1 MAQIDTSKQYRL
13 KEKSTG
19 LYLAI
24 ENYDQHPSGTKGGV
38 CLSSEGECFTFEAAG
53 GNYYLKS
60 SDNYYIKC
68 QSWNVDVNA
77 TDKSELIF
85 TENNGEYYIQKNA
98 NQYFKVQNVGGTYY
112 PFCDASEAQKTAW
125 ILEELFPVKPEQP
138 DNISVPLY
146 HITTKDKARGALYAS
161 ASEGYL
167 SHCGG
172 TYNGYHH
179 KDIAV
184 NAEDAAQQFV
194 VVEYE
199 GKKYL
204 YSVGA
209 QRFTNDEGNYV
220 KLTENPEQHIT
231 VAEDGDYKVILFAGK
246 DRLNFSGG
254 YTYGVYANYNNA
266 DDGNRLVFTEVGSFN
281 ATELLAAMEEYFHP
295 AVQPEGEK
303 LFNATTITDGQ
314 FAKSTTWYTMQIGA
328 SGLVIDDNGSNSYIA
343 LNNPKS
349 DVNNAAQL
357 WAFVGDNTYGY
368 KLYNKQ
374 GGTAKVLAAPT
385 TMNGTTGA
393 ESYPILVDANAVPE
407 GYTDM
412 WLFAASDKLG
422 EGDTYF
428 YMYEKDYPSNK
439 VNNRNG
445 KFAFWST
452 GADAGSTLNILFAE
466 TSVPVNSESGVFTIS
481 NPNNTWHSRWESS
494 IVEGLSFATSAN
506 NMTLSNGNIAG
517 YSGQSGTSTYTITAP
532 EGIDVTGISSKYV
545 NTAAENYALT
555 LTIDGNTFT
564 SSSVEQALNVNFETP
579 ARTARFTQ
587 SGANKGITFNDLY
600 ITLKRTKDEAAAG
613 TDIFITLQGAIPY
626 RIPAIAAA
634 RNGNLI
640 AVADY
645 RHSGVDIGMAH
656 NGRLDLHAR
665 ISEDNGANWGNTF
678 AVVEGQGGNSPDF
691 MHVGFGDPCIVAD
704 RESDRVLLL
713 SCAGNVSFPG
723 GTRNNHQNIARF
735 YSEDNGKTWSEPV
748 DIAGPIYEMWDNSV
762 NHGPVMAMFIG
773 SGKIHQSRYVKVNDY
788 YRLYCAVLLKNK
800 NGTYTNFVLYSDDFG
815 GSWDVL
821 GGVEVAPIPDGAD
834 EPKVE
839 ELPNG
844 NIIISSRCSG
854 GRHFNIFTF
863 TDFEKAYGTWGTR
876 ATSNSSNSGVVA
888 SGNSTNGEIM
898 IMPAIRKAD
907 KEKVWIALQSVPF
920 GSGRANV
927 GIFYKELASAEDYDT
942 PANFAKEW
950 DGSFQVSRMGSAYST
965 MCFQSDSTIAFLY
978 EEETYGAGYTI
989 VYRNFSLE
997 QISDS
1002 LYTISGDITMPTPD
1016 FESTAAALIVKAQQL
1031 LNLEGVGYPKA
1042 NDEGRAT
1049 LEAAIEAAELEATAA
1064 TVAALQTA
1072 IETYCSITDV
1082 ELPSAG
1088 KAYTLSIVAKSGR
1101 KYYLN
1106 YASEGI
1112 QIIERAENAE
1122 LPLTALYGCEA
1133 NENGGISLKTID
1145 GKYLVYHDKTGQI
1158 HVTDA
1163 NYKGFQDGKDK
1174 RANITFAKIANGGS
1188 VSANSNEQ
1196 LFGLLYWNSLR
1207 GHNSNGGEVYG
1218 AIVVKTGDRVF
1229 DAADAPYF
1237 NDTYSSAILLEE
1249 YNSQPT
1255 VGGFY
1260 NIRSANTY
1268 RNYVNTTALI
1278 YTNANNAVKWANGHD
1293 AANSNAVWTI
1303 EKDGDN
1309 YYAKNLHT
1317 GMYLNGL
1324 SMSETAANVDPTLL
1338 GDDQYIIRAN
1348 GKMLHAQGS
1357 GNSIAGYDC
1366 RLDGQVNKSN
1376 ASAWYI
1382 DEVAEFGHT
1391 FSVSAAEWSTL
1402 ILGYNAVI
1410 PAGVTCYAVSTVNGS
1425 YATLTEVEG
1434 ILPANTAVLVNA
1446 AQGEYTFT
1454 YTANTAEATSM
1465 LGGTLYNK
1473 NVNHDGATVYVLS
1486 MVDGVV
1492 GLYPAKTNDDG
1503 TVYNN
1508 ANKAYLAIAS
1518 TAKAIQ
1524 FDFEG
1529 TTGIEEVENTDAEAV
1544 IYDLT
1549 GRRVQQ
1555 MNAAG
1560 IYIVNGKKVLVK

>member
-1 MAQIDTSKQYRL
+1 M
-13 KEKSTG
+13 
-19 LYLAI
+19 
-24 ENYDQHPSGTKGGV
+24 
-38 CLSSEGECFTFEAAG
+38 
-53 GNYYLKS
+53 
-60 SDNYYIKC
+60 
-68 QSWNVDVNA
+68 NA

-98 NQYFKVQNVGGTYY
+98 DQYFKVQNVGGTYY

-254 YTYGVYANYNNA
+254 YTYGVFANYNNA

-328 SGLVIDDNGSNSYIA
+328 SGLVIDDNGSSNHIA

-422 EGDTYF
+422 EGNTYF
-428 YMYEKDYPSNK
+428 YMYEKGYPSNK
-439 VNNRNG
+439 VNNRGG
-445 KFAFWST
+445 KFAFWNT

-466 TSVPVNSESGVFTIS
+466 TCVPVNSESGVFTIS

-506 NMTLSNGNIAG
+506 NMTLSNGSIAG
-517 YSGQSGTSTYTITAP
+517 YSGQSSTSTYTITAP

-545 NTAAENYALT
+545 NTTAEDYALT

-564 SSSVEQALNVNFETP
+564 SSSVEQAFNVNFETP
-579 ARTARFTQ
+579 ARTAQFTQ

-600 ITLKRTKDEAAAG
+600 ITLKRAKDEAAAG
-613 TDIFITLQGAIPY
+613 TDIFVTLQGAIPY
-626 RIPAIAAA
+626 RIPAITLAN
-634 RNGNLI
+634 NGDLI

-645 RHSGVDIGMAH
+645 RPCGNDIGY
-656 NGRLDLHAR
+656 GRVDLYTS
-665 ISEDNGANWGNTF
+665 ISKDNGANWS
-678 AVVEGQGGNSPDF
+678 AAQPIIEGQGWEVENK
-691 MHVGFGDPCIVAD
+691 MYVGFGDPAIVAD
-704 RESDRVLLL
+704 RESNRVLML
-713 SCAGNVSFPG
+713 SCG
-723 GTRNNHQNIARF
+723 GDITFQSGTPDHHQNIVRF
-735 YSEDNGKTWSEPV
+735 YSNDNGATWSEPE
-748 DIAGPIYEMWDNSV
+748 DIAPSIYAMWDNSE
-762 NHGPVMAMFIG
+762 NHGPAKAMFVG
-773 SGKIHQSRYVKVNDY
+773 SGKIHQSRYVKVNNY
-788 YRLYCAVLLKNK
+788 YRLYCSVLLRNK
-800 NGTYTNFVLYSDDFG
+800 NNAYTNFVLYSDDFG
-815 GSWDVL
+815 GTWDVL
-821 GGVEVAPIPDGAD
+821 GGVEVAPIPGGGD

-844 NIIISSRCSG
+844 NVVLSSRVSG
-854 GRHFNIFTF
+854 GRLFNIFTF
-863 TDFEKAYGTWGTR
+863 TDFENAEGSWATH
-876 ATSNSSNSGVVA
+876 ATSNASNGGVVA
-888 SGNSTNGEIM
+888 KGNSTNGEIL

-907 KEKVWIALQSVPF
+907 SEKVWIALQSVPF
-920 GSGRANV
+920 GNERANV
-927 GIFYKELASAEDYDT
+927 GIFYKELASAEDYNT

-950 DGSFQVSRMGSAYST
+950 DGSYQVSNMGSAYST

-978 EEETYGAGYTI
+978 EESTYGANYTI
-989 VYRNFSLE
+989 VYKNYTLE
-997 QISDS
+997 QITDS
-1002 LYTISGDITMPTPD
+1002 LYTISGDITMP
-1016 FESTAAALIVKAQQL
+1016 ESNTSKETLALIEKAKVIVGAQ
-1031 LNLEGVGYPKA
+1031 GVGYPIA
-1042 NDEGRAT
+1042 SFAGRAT
-1049 LEAAIEAAELEATAA
+1049 LQAAIQAAEANPTAEAG
-1064 TVAALQTA
+1064 VELQNA
-1072 IETYCSITDV
+1072 IVTYCSTTEI
-1082 ELPSAG
+1082 ELPMEGKVYTFTAVWGEKEYYIYNNNGTLAVAARGEGELPQSA
-1088 KAYTLSIVAKSGR
+1088 KFVCEYNAEDEYKFQFKTLDGI
-1101 KYYLN
+1101 YYLA
-1106 YASEGI
+1106 YPTI
-1112 QIIERAENAE
+1112 
-1122 LPLTALYGCEA
+1122 
-1133 NENGGISLKTID
+1133 GGKNWLDGESVTGLEKESGEVTKFNVNKILAGGEVKTTND
-1145 GKYLVYHDKTGQI
+1145 L
-1158 HVTDA
+1158 
-1163 NYKGFQDGKDK
+1163 
-1174 RANITFAKIANGGS
+1174 
-1188 VSANSNEQ
+1188 
-1196 LFGLLYWNSLR
+1196 LFGLIKMDGYR
-1207 GHNSNGGEVYG
+1207 GYDNGKYVHTYG
-1218 AIVVKTGDRVF
+1218 PIIVKHSATAF
-1229 DAADAPYF
+1229 DGASAPYYNENF
-1237 NDTYSSAILLEE
+1237 TSAIRIESCSFTGV
-1249 YNSQPT
+1249 SQTPK
-1255 VGGFY
+1255 FY
-1260 NIRSANTY
+1260 NIRSANIT
-1268 RNYVNTTALI
+1268 RNYVNNTAHI
-1278 YTNANNAVKWANGHD
+1278 YTDASNNVKWANGYN
-1293 AANSNAVWTI
+1293 AKQTNAVWTFE
-1303 EKDGDN
+1303 EKGTDI
-1309 YYAKNLHT
+1309 YAKNLHT
-1317 GMYLNGL
+1317 GMYLDGL
-1324 SMSETAANVDPTLL
+1324 GVSEAGKKVVFSAL
-1338 GDDQYIIRAN
+1338 GDGQYIIRAN
-1348 GKMLHAQGS
+1348 GNMLHAQSS
-1357 GNSIAGYDC
+1357 GNDIAGYDC
-1366 RLDGQVNKSN
+1366 TLDGQVNKSN

-1391 FSVSAAEWSTL
+1391 LSVSAAEWSTL

-1446 AQGEYTFT
+1446 AQGDYAFT
-1454 YTANTAEATSM
+1454 YTATAAEATSM

-1492 GLYPAKTNDDG
+1492 GLYPAKANDDG